1 MKLFDVYPLMNVTPV
16 RASGCTVTDIN
27 GREYLDLYGGHAVI
41 SVGHSHPH
49 YIKSLE
55 DQLRKI
61 GFYSNAVIN
70 PLQEELAVRMGKIS
84 GYPDYNLFLCNSGAE
99 ANENA
104 LKLASFH
111 TGRKKIIAFR
121 GSFHGRTSAAV
132 AATDDEKINAPI
144 NKQHDVTI
152 LPLNNFEA
160 AAITINDSIAAV
172 IIEGIQGVAGVVEP
186 TNDFL
191 VHLSYLCN
199 KHGVILILDEVQS
212 GCGRTGKYFA
222 HQHSGIQPDIIT
234 TAKGIGNGFPVGA
247 VLIAP
252 HIKAKHGLLGTT
264 FGGNYLACASA
275 LAVINI
281 IENESLMD
289 NARIV
294 GACLKRKLSTLP
306 GVNTVS
312 GTGLMLGVHF
322 DQPVASLRK
331 TLLSE
336 HSIFTGSASNGN
348 VIRLLPPLCLSAD
361 QASTCFNAF
370 TAILQPQYA

>member
-16 RASGCTVTDIN
+16 KAYGCTVVDST
-27 GREYLDLYGGHAVI
+27 GKEYLDLYGGHAVI

-49 YIKSLE
+49 YVKSLE

-70 PLQEELAVRMGKIS
+70 PLQEELATRLGKLS

-104 LKLASFH
+104 LKLASFRN
-111 TGRKKIIAFR
+111 GRKKIIAFD

-152 LPLNNFEA
+152 LPLNDFNA
-160 AAITINDSIAAV
+160 ASVAINDSIAAV
-172 IIEGIQGVAGVVEP
+172 IIEGIQGVAGVIEP
-186 TNDFL
+186 HNDFL
-191 VHLSYLCN
+191 SHLRELCT
-199 KHGVILILDEVQS
+199 KHGIVLILDEVQS

-222 HQHSGIQPDIIT
+222 HQHSGIKPDIIT
-234 TAKGIGNGFPVGA
+234 AAKGIGNGFPIGA

-252 HIKAKHGLLGTT
+252 HIKAKHGMLGTT

-275 LAVINI
+275 LAVIDI

-294 GACLKRKLSTLP
+294 GACLKRKLSALP
-306 GVNTVS
+306 GVKVIS
-312 GTGLMLGVHF
+312 GTGLMLGVHL
-322 DQPVASLRK
+322 DAPVASLRK
-331 TLLSE
+331 TLLNE
-336 HSIFTGSASNGN
+336 HGIFTGSASNGN

-361 QASTCFNAF
+361 QASTCIQAF
-370 TAILQPQYA
+370 TSVLQPQYA

>member
-16 RASGCTVTDIN
+16 KASGCTVTASD

-55 DQLRKI
+55 DQLRRI

-70 PLQEELAVRMGKIS
+70 PLQEELAARMGEIS

-111 TGRKKIIAFR
+111 TGRKNIVAFQ

-152 LPLNNFEA
+152 LPLNDFEA
-160 AAITINDSIAAV
+160 AALSINDNVAAV
-172 IIEGIQGVAGVVEP
+172 IIEGIQGVAGVAEP
-186 TNDFL
+186 ANDFL
-191 VHLSYLCN
+191 EHLGNLCN
-199 KHGVILILDEVQS
+199 KHGVVLILDEVQS

-222 HQHSGIQPDIIT
+222 HRYSGIQPDIIT

-252 HIKAKHGLLGTT
+252 HIKAKHGMLGTT
-264 FGGNYLACASA
+264 FGGNYLACVSA
-275 LAVINI
+275 LAVIDI
-281 IENESLMD
+281 IEIESLMN
-289 NARIV
+289 NAGII
-294 GACLKRKLSTLP
+294 GNFLKRKLATFP
-306 GVNTVS
+306 GITKVS

-322 DQPVASLRK
+322 DQPAAAFRK
-331 TLLSE
+331 TLLNE
-336 HSIFTGSASNGN
+336 HGIFTGSASDVN
-348 VIRLLPPLCLSAD
+348 VVRLLPPLCLSAD
-361 QASTCFNAF
+361 QAEKCINAF
-370 TAILQPQYA
+370 SSVTKPQHA